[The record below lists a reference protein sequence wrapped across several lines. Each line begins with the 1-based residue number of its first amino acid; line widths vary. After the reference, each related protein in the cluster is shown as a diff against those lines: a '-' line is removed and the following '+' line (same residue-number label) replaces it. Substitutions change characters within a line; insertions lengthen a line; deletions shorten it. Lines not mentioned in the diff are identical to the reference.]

1 MKVNK
6 CSRWLLTIVAA
17 GSITLLGGCGFH
29 LRGEMPLAPPLHNL
43 YVQSIDPYG
52 TLVRILEQSLKMS
65 NVHLAANSS
74 EANTILT
81 IIRDDTAQDLLSV
94 GGSQQTR
101 QYKLS
106 VIVAFEVT
114 DNSGRIL
121 VEPQTL
127 VESRVIT
134 IQSNQI
140 LGSSNEANLYFQQ
153 MRGTLASAIMYRLS
167 SHEITKT
174 INQAVALNAHAA
186 KSSPEKNIA
195 KS

>member
-1 MKVNK
+1 MTVNK

-17 GSITLLGGCGFH
+17 GSITLLVGCGFH

-134 IQSNQI
+134 VQSNQI

-174 INQAVALNAHAA
+174 INQAVAANAQAV
-186 KSSPEKNIA
+186 KLPPEKNIA
-195 KS
+195 KP